1 MGNAHEAAPSRE
13 GGQRRTADVV
23 AGLRL
28 SLTISLIL
36 AVLCEMIAG
45 LDGFG
50 QWVLP
55 AARSYKSADLFA
67 GGMLGGDRARREFR
81 AIAGGGAVAEVA
93 GRQRGV
99 RRSSALRRRPFACE
113 FTPIARRPR
122 AASAPFRL

>member
-1 MGNAHEAAPSRE
+1 MGNAPEAAPSRE

-55 AARSYKSADLFA
+55 AARSFKLADLFA
-67 GGMLGGDRARREFR
+67 G
-81 AIAGGGAVAEVA
+81 
-93 GRQRGV
+93 
-99 RRSSALRRRPFACE
+99 
-113 FTPIARRPR
+113 
-122 AASAPFRL
+122 